1 MTNLILRYIHR
12 DEGNWKDRFEAH
24 IQNPAG
30 YTAEQAEQMIR
41 ECLIDGEF
49 FYPGRVG
56 MSFSVATGW
65 HELDCVES
73 DQEGTTPPT
82 LTLETLLDKLKES
95 NKVHLQPIKIHKIP
109 AGISIRL
116 AVSWLEFLRE
126 MRQVLGGISA
136 LFHKNN
142 VVIVFKSDS
151 DWDVIEETLRL
162 DSRSGNFDRELRRH
176 IEHALDGAK
185 EICDLPSSVNLIRK
199 KSRNIQKRIEKVIGR
214 GM

>member
-12 DEGNWKDRFEAH
+12 DEGNWKDRFEAC

-41 ECLIDGEF
+41 ECLIDREF
-49 FYPGRVG
+49 FYPEKVG
-56 MSFSVATGW
+56 MSFSVATDW

-95 NKVHLQPIKIHKIP
+95 NKVYLQPIKVHKIP
-109 AGISIRL
+109 TGISIRL
-116 AVSWLEFLRE
+116 AVSWLEFLRG
-126 MRQVLGGISA
+126 MRYEIESA
-136 LFHKNN
+136 L
-142 VVIVFKSDS
+142 
-151 DWDVIEETLRL
+151 DVPNEIAGLLRK
-162 DSRSGNFDRELRRH
+162 RRNEH
-176 IEHALDGAK
+176 IEK
-185 EICDLPSSVNLIRK
+185 M
-199 KSRNIQKRIEKVIGR
+199 IGR

>member
-12 DEGNWKDRFEAH
+12 DEGNWKDRFEAC

-49 FYPGRVG
+49 FYPEKVD
-56 MSFSVATGW
+56 MSFSVATDW
-65 HELDCVES
+65 HELDCVEA
-73 DQEGTTPPT
+73 DQEGTIPLT

-116 AVSWLEFLRE
+116 AVFWLEFLRDLRYE
-126 MRQVLGGISA
+126 IESA
-136 LFHKNN
+136 L
-142 VVIVFKSDS
+142 
-151 DWDVIEETLRL
+151 DVPNEIAGLLRK
-162 DSRSGNFDRELRRH
+162 RSNEY
-176 IEHALDGAK
+176 
-185 EICDLPSSVNLIRK
+185 V
-199 KSRNIQKRIEKVIGR
+199 EKVIGR